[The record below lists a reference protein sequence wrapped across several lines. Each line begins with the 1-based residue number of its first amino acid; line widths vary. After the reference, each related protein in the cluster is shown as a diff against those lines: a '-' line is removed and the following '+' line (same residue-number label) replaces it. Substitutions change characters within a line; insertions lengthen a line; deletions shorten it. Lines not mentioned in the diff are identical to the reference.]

1 MMLDDISGVRIP
13 DSQLAREMTQ
23 FIRDT
28 ESDLLFH
35 HSVRVY
41 CWGAL
46 TAHARDRRSIP
57 SCCTRRPCSTT
68 SASLRAMNSSQLRF
82 EVDGAN
88 AARDFLRGHGISKRD
103 IETVWNAVA
112 LHTTPGIPQFM
123 RPEIALVQAGAGM
136 DVAGRG
142 YDQFTD
148 AQREAVVAAFPR
160 ETDLQH
166 GIIDA
171 FYQGMKHRP
180 DSTFGTFNDDVL
192 AFKDPQFSTDR
203 HVQRHPWLRA
213 GTAGME
219 RPVVRLRTPIRRAAV
234 SQGGPA
240 QAAARM
246 SPSATASSCHTTTRL
261 RPCRLAWYSAWSA
274 RR

>member
-1 MMLDDISGVRIP
+1 MNKIGEVSGIRIP
-13 DSQLAREMTQ
+13 DSKIARDLTR

-41 CWGAL
+41 FWGAL
-46 TAHARDRRSIP
+46 TGQRNGLTFDPELLYAA
-57 SCCTRRPCSTT
+57 
-68 SASLRAMNSSQLRF
+68 AMFHDIGLTPRYEDSRLRF

-88 AARDFLRGHGISKRD
+88 AARDFLRGHGITESD

-112 LHTTPGIPQFM
+112 LHTTPGIPEFM

-148 AQREAVVAAFPR
+148 TQRDAVVAAFPR
-160 ETDLQH
+160 EGDFKH

-192 AFKDPQFSTDR
+192 AYKDPGF
-203 HVQRHPWLRA
+203 
-213 GTAGME
+213 
-219 RPVVRLRTPIRRAAV
+219 RRV
-234 SQGGPA
+234 DICSVIL
-240 QAAARM
+240 
-246 SPSATASSCHTTTRL
+246 ASKWDC
-261 RPCRLAWYSAWSA
+261 
-274 RR
+274 